1 MKAILKFN
9 LPDEDVEFRHA
20 VNSQDYAVALYNIQQ
35 DVRQIYKYR
44 ELSEDAY
51 KVVEEIYEQINQRLT
66 EVKFIV

>member
-20 VNSQDYAVALYNIQQ
+20 VNGQDYSVALYNIQQ

-44 ELSEDAY
+44 ELSE
-51 KVVEEIYEQINQRLT
+51 EIGRAH
-66 EVKFIV
+66 V